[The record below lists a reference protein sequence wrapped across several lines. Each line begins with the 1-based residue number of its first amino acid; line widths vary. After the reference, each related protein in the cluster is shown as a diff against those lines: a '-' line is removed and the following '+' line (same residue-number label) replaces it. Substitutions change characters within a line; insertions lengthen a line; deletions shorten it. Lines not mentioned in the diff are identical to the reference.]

1 MILNIALA
9 LSMLG
14 SVEEE
19 QRYCDLIEHYKKLM
33 FYIARKYVS
42 DVEEQKDV
50 VQESLV
56 ALARNFY
63 KISDITS
70 HETKAYVV
78 TVVESKAIN
87 QYHKNKRQLPTEP
100 LEEVQGLA
108 VEYQGENRVTQCI
121 LKLPARDRE
130 FMLLKYVNGLNNK
143 ELAEIFQI
151 SVAGVRKLEQRAKV
165 KLEVLCR
172 EEGLL

>member
-1 MILNIALA
+1 MVLSLA
-9 LSMLG
+9 MAVSMLG

-19 QRYCDLIEHYKKLM
+19 ARFRDLVDHYERLM

-50 VQESLV
+50 VQESLM

-63 KISDITS
+63 KISDIKS

-108 VEYQGENRVTQCI
+108 VEYEGENQVTQCI

-151 SVAGVRKLEQRAKV
+151 SVAGVRKLEQRAKA
-165 KLEVLCR
+165 KLEALCR